1 MKKYTSQAILFFFL
15 TCFIIPA
22 RSQDFGYKTIDVG
35 GEFQYYSKGYITALH
50 LAYNFRI
57 HHSIQVRVG
66 YNKSNWK
73 DKGEHDNEEG
83 GGPGFSL
90 GYRYY
95 FLVRPHGF
103 FLGAR
108 ADWWRLNIDWREGI
122 ITGKSKTS
130 ALQPTVEMG
139 YMVLINDEFFI
150 SPSIAAGVQSNLN
163 TQGEAVGDGFLFL
176 AGVSVGWKF

>member
-1 MKKYTSQAILFFFL
+1 MKKLTSLSII
-15 TCFIIPA
+15 TVCFILNA

-35 GEFQYYSKGYITALH
+35 AEFQWYPKGYIYDLH
-50 LAYNFRI
+50 LAYNFPI
-57 HHSIQVRVG
+57 HYSIQAHVG

-73 DKGEHDNEEG
+73 EKGIHDNEEG

-108 ADWWRLNIDWREGI
+108 ADMWRLFIDWRQGI
-122 ITGKSKTS
+122 NNGRSKVW
-130 ALQPTVEMG
+130 ALQPTAEMG
-139 YMVLINDEFFI
+139 YMFLINDLFFI
-150 SPSIAAGVQSNLN
+150 SPSIAAGIQTNIK
-163 TQGEAVGDGFLFL
+163 TEGQAVGDG
-176 AGVSVGWKF
+176 SVILVGFSAGWKF

>member
-1 MKKYTSQAILFFFL
+1 MKKLISLAIISF
-15 TCFIIPA
+15 CFIITA
-22 RSQDFGYKTIDVG
+22 YSQEFGYKTIDVG
-35 GEFQYYSKGYITALH
+35 GEFQAYDKGYIAALH
-50 LAYNFRI
+50 LAYNFPI
-57 HHSIQVRVG
+57 HHSIQLRAG

-73 DKGEHDNEEG
+73 SEGLHDNEEG

-108 ADWWRLNIDWREGI
+108 TDVWHLSIDWKKGI
-122 ITGKSKTS
+122 ATGNSKTW

-139 YMVLINDEFFI
+139 YMFLINDMVFI
-150 SPSIAAGVQSNLN
+150 TPSIAAGVQSNLQ
-163 TQGEAVGDGFLFL
+163 TQGQTVGDGSIFL
-176 AGVSVGWKF
+176 AGISAGWKF